1 MNAGITEASEPVTG
15 DSETSGRIEGASHV
29 LPIRVYYEDTDSGGL
44 VYHANYLKFAE
55 RGRTEMLRLLG
66 VNHTETADRYGMSF
80 AVRDC
85 TIDYRR
91 AARLDDRLD
100 VRSRLTDLRG
110 ASIRVDQGV
119 WRAGDL
125 VAHLN
130 LRIVC
135 LNPSGRPVAIP
146 DSIRA
151 ILQPYV
157 QSPEQT

>member
-1 MNAGITEASEPVTG
+1 MNTGIAEPSESETGASEN
-15 DSETSGRIEGASHV
+15 SGRIDGTSHI
-29 LPIRVYYEDTDSGGL
+29 LPLRVYYEDTDSGGL

-66 VNHTETADRYGMSF
+66 VNHTETAQRYGMSF
-80 AVRDC
+80 AVRNC

-91 AARLDDRLD
+91 AARLDDWLE

-110 ASIRVDQGV
+110 ASVRVDQGV

-135 LNPSGRPVAIP
+135 LRPTGRPVAIP
-146 DSIRA
+146 DPIRA

-157 QSPEQT
+157 QSSEQT